1 MTKKENLWSIIQ
13 GLEGPVRN
21 ERNRKLLV
29 TEFDAADVM
38 EDDCPDTEIKL
49 LIRKGRLGVVLFIS
63 TVDV

>member
-1 MTKKENLWSIIQ
+1 M
-13 GLEGPVRN
+13 
-21 ERNRKLLV
+21 